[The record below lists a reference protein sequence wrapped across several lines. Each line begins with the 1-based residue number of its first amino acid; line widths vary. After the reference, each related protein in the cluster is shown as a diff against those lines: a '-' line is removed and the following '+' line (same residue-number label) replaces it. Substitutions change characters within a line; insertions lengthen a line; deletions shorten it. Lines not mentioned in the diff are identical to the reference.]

1 MIATAAA
8 NPASEIS
15 ISSYEDILVAR
26 QQARTEA
33 QRMGFGMIDQTKIVT
48 AVSELARNIVVHAG
62 KGRMRMGPTPNHTGL
77 TLEFTDQGPGVADVD
92 QAMSRGFSTTNSLGL
107 GLSGA
112 RSLCDVFDIRSS
124 PGRGTTVTITKYLK
138 R

>member
-1 MIATAAA
+1 MTAAA
-8 NPASEIS
+8 TTASEIP

-26 QQARTEA
+26 QHARTEA

-62 KGRMRMGPTPNHTGL
+62 KGRMRLSPTPNNSGL
-77 TLEFTDQGPGVADVD
+77 TLEFTDHGPGFKDVD
-92 QAMSRGFSTTNSLGL
+92 HAMSRSVSTTNSLGL

-112 RSLCDVFDIRSS
+112 RSLSDAFDIRST
-124 PGRGTTVTITKYLK
+124 PGKGTTVTITKYLK
-138 R
+138 K